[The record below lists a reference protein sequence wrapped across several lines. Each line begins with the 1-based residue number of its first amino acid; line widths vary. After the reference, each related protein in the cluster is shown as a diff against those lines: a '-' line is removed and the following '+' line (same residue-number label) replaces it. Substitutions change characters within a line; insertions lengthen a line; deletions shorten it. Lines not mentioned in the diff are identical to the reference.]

1 MITKGRYVGLI
12 EFDFKI
18 DLDAVGNATVD
29 EFRENLM
36 QSLNGNIQRQLNPL
50 LMENTDHVVSTL
62 TVTQQYLD
70 VYQVEGEQP

>member
-18 DLDAVGNATVD
+18 ALDAVGDATVD

-70 VYQVEGEQP
+70 VYQVEGQS

>member
-70 VYQVEGEQP
+70 VYQVEGQS

>member
-1 MITKGRYVGLI
+1 MIAKGRYVGLI

-50 LMENTDHVVSTL
+50 LMEKTDHVVSTL
-62 TVTQQYLD
+62 KVTQQYLD
-70 VYQVEGEQP
+70 VYQVEEQP